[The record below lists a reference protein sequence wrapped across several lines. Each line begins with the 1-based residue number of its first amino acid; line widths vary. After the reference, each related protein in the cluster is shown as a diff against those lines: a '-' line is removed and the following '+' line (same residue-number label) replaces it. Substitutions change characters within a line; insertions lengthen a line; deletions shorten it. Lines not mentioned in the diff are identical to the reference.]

1 MKFSLLI
8 STFLPLLNLTWGQK
22 INIDLKSKER
32 IQQETARIQKVTF
45 SGNSMNIA
53 FKDGE
58 MQNIEIDKIQKITH
72 EIREDYFLYTFPNPA
87 QNEIKCILR
96 AEINEPATLFIYSTE
111 GFLIHKENMGL
122 VENGFF
128 FTINLEDKI
137 IKKGS
142 YILILKGESFQ
153 AQSKIIKI

>member
-1 MKFSLLI
+1 MKILI
-8 STFLPLLNLTWGQK
+8 LVSIFFPFLNLAWAQK
-22 INIDLKSKER
+22 INIDLKNKEK

-45 SGNSMNIA
+45 ADNKMNIA
-53 FKDGE
+53 FKDGG
-58 MQNIEIDKIQKITH
+58 MQYIEIDKIQKITH
-72 EIREDYFLYTFPNPA
+72 EIREDYFLCTFPNPA
-87 QNEIKCILR
+87 QNEVKCILR

-137 IKKGS
+137 IKKGG
-142 YILILKGESFQ
+142 YILILKGASFQ
-153 AQSKIIKI
+153 AQSKIIIT

>member
-1 MKFSLLI
+1 MKILI
-8 STFLPLLNLTWGQK
+8 LVSTFLPLLNLAWAQK
-22 INIDLKSKER
+22 INIDLKNKER
-32 IQQETARIQKVTF
+32 IHQETARIQKVTF
-45 SGNSMNIA
+45 TGNSMNIA
-53 FKDGE
+53 FKDGG
-58 MQNIEIDKIQKITH
+58 MQYIDIDKIQKITH
-72 EIREDYFLYTFPNPA
+72 EIREDYFLFTFPNPV
-87 QNEIKCILR
+87 QNEVKCILR

-122 VENGFF
+122 IENGFF

-142 YILILKGESFQ
+142 YILILKGASFQ